1 LLAAGMVGAEVISC
15 KQVLARSQPAA
26 APANAARMRATR
38 EQATPLDLTEVLAH
52 S

>member
-1 LLAAGMVGAEVISC
+1 LLAAGMVVAEVISC
-15 KQVLARSQPAA
+15 KQVLARIRAAFAGAA
-26 APANAARMRATR
+26 AGWERATR